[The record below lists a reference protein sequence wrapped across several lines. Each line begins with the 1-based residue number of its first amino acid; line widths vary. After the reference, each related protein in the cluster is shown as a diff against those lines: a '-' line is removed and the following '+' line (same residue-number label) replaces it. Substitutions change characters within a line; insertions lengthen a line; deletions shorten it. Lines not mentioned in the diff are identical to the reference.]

1 MSLAIIYV
9 GRRNKDM
16 LYDEMVIYRGK
27 TVKREKGR
35 IFIPKGDIKSISANG
50 WVDGQFWIEIETKSG
65 LENTAEEG
73 GMLRTYSIVLDV

>member
-16 LYDEMVIYRGK
+16 LYDTMIIYGKK
-27 TVKREKGR
+27 TVKREKGK
-35 IFIPKGDIKSISANG
+35 IFIPKGDIRSISANG
-50 WVDGQFWIEIETKSG
+50 WVDGQFWIEVTTKSG